1 MNNNTHRVGVWLALI
16 AAFSFSM
23 KAIFVKLAYQWP
35 VDAITLLAL
44 RMAFSLPFFIVVGL
58 RESHRGPP
66 LTRRQWISVVGLGL
80 LGFYGASLFDF
91 IGLHYISTS
100 LERLVLF
107 SYPAFTLILGAV
119 FFSQPIGR
127 RNIGALLLCYAG
139 IAAAF
144 AHDLHLAQ
152 DMRSVWIGGG
162 FIMLS
167 SVCYAIYLVGS
178 GRIIPVLGA
187 ARCTAL
193 AMMVSTAATL
203 LHFALT
209 RPLAGVFELP
219 WQVYAIA
226 LAMALFSTVL
236 SVFTQSAAIRRI
248 GSSKA
253 ALIGT
258 IGPVMT
264 ISMSAW
270 ILGEAVTYW
279 QWIGTAL
286 VLAGVLLTGRK

>member
-1 MNNNTHRVGVWLALI
+1 MNKKTHSVGVWLALI

-23 KAIFVKLAYQWP
+23 KAIFVKLAYHWP
-35 VDAITLLAL
+35 IEAVTLLAL
-44 RMAFSLPFFIVVGL
+44 RMAFSLPFFVVIGL
-58 RESHRGPP
+58 RESRRAQP
-66 LTRRQWISVVGLGL
+66 LTRRQWFIVVLLGL

-91 IGLHYISTS
+91 MGLHYISTS

-107 SYPAFTLILGAV
+107 SYPAMTLILGAV
-119 FFSQPIGR
+119 FFAQPIGR

-162 FIMLS
+162 FILIS
-167 SVCYAIYLVGS
+167 SLCYAVYLVGS
-178 GRIIPVLGA
+178 GRIIPILGA
-187 ARCTAL
+187 ARFTAL
-193 AMMVSTAATL
+193 AMLVSTGATL
-203 LHFALT
+203 LHFVLSQ
-209 RPLAGVFELP
+209 PLSEILEQP
-219 WQVYAIA
+219 WQVYTIA
-226 LAMALFSTVL
+226 LTMALFSTVL
-236 SVFTQSAAIRRI
+236 PVFTQSAAIRRI
-248 GSSKA
+248 GSGKA

-286 VLAGVLLTGRK
+286 VLAGVLLTSRK